1 MKQLVMITFFL
12 TFTLTVGAQN
22 EIGPEGHKLLWF
34 LIAMVVMVVGLLLS
48 LKPRKKIQDARRFL
62 FRKRKISIQLIKDRL
77 YYPDNLELSVQNT
90 GNTAVDIDRPL
101 LVFSNI
107 WLKRKFRIRGT
118 NNASI
123 YPLYLDKGQSHTLNI
138 DLNRFYGH
146 DKSLKK
152 LPKAKVIVSEVNG
165 RKLGSSH
172 VFLRKTLF
180 NF

>member
-1 MKQLVMITFFL
+1 MLMITSFFA
-12 TFTLTVGAQN
+12 FTPTVGAQN

-34 LIAMVVMVVGLLLS
+34 LLVLAVLVVGLLVS
-48 LKPRKKIQDARRFL
+48 LKPRKKIQDARRFF
-62 FRKRKISIQLIKDRL
+62 FRKRKVSVQLVKDRL

-90 GNTAVDIDRPL
+90 GNTAVDIERPL
-101 LVFSNI
+101 LVFSSI
-107 WLKRKFRIRGT
+107 WLKRKFRIKGT

-123 YPLYLDKGQSHTLNI
+123 YPLFLDKGQSHTLNI

-146 DKSLKK
+146 DKSLKR
-152 LPKAKVIVSEVNG
+152 LPRAKVIVSEVNG
-165 RKLGSSH
+165 RRLGSCQ